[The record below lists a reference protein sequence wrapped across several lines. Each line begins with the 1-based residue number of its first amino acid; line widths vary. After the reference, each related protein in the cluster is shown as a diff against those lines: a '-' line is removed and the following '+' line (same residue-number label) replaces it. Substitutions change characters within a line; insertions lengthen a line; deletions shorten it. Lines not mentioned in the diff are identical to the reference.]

1 MKSYIPD
8 NLPIKGIDYLRLFA
22 STVAANSELSRYDG
36 LLQGIVNP
44 AVMLSPMETR
54 EAVLSS
60 KIEGTQA
67 TVDEVLEQEA
77 GINHTG
83 EKHEDINEIVN
94 YRTAL
99 RESYRYLGDHP
110 VTLSVI
116 REIHRMLLDSVRG
129 QNKRP
134 GEFRLYQNW
143 IGRPGTSIEEATYV
157 PPSPMQVQDFLEDWV
172 KYVQGDDKDVL
183 VQAAVM
189 HAQFE
194 LIHPFLDG
202 NGRVGRI
209 LIPLFLYQ
217 KKKISQPMF
226 YLSSYLEAHCQE
238 YYSKLRAISNEGDWN
253 GWIEFFLNA
262 VTAQAKENGLKVK
275 AILSLYE
282 EMKERIQ
289 YVSHSQF
296 SIQLLDFIF
305 RRPVFKTSAFSKE
318 TGIPRPTALKLLGRL
333 KSEGIVT
340 ERRKASGSQAGV
352 LSFSRLLAIVEEPGN

>member
-8 NLPIKGIDYLRLFA
+8 NLPIKGIDYLRLFTN
-22 STVAANSELSRYDG
+22 TVAANSELSRYDG

-60 KIEGTQA
+60 KIEGIQA

-77 GINHTG
+77 GIVQEG

-99 RESYRYLGDHP
+99 RESYKYLGDHP
-110 VTLSVI
+110 ITLSVI
-116 REIHRMLLDSVRG
+116 REIHRILLDSVRG

-157 PPSPMQVQDFLEDWV
+157 PPNPMRVPDFLEDWV
-172 KYVQGDDKDVL
+172 KYVQRDDKDVL

-226 YLSSYLEAHCQE
+226 YLSSYLEVHCQE

-262 VTAQAKENGLKVK
+262 VTAQVRENGLKVK
-275 AILSLYE
+275 AILNLYE

-305 RRPVFKTSAFSKE
+305 RRPVFKTSSFSKE
-318 TGIPRPTALKLLGRL
+318 TGIPRPTALKLLSRL
-333 KSEGIVT
+333 KEEGIVD
-340 ERRKASGSQAGV
+340 ERRKARGSRAGV
-352 LSFSRLLAIVEEPGN
+352 LVFSRLLAIVEEPGN

>member
-8 NLPIKGIDYLRLFA
+8 NLPIKGIDYLRLFTN
-22 STVAANSELSRYDG
+22 TVTANSELSRYDG

-77 GINHTG
+77 GIVQTG

-143 IGRPGTSIEEATYV
+143 IGRPGTSIEEAT
-157 PPSPMQVQDFLEDWV
+157 
-172 KYVQGDDKDVL
+172 
-183 VQAAVM
+183 
-189 HAQFE
+189 
-194 LIHPFLDG
+194 
-202 NGRVGRI
+202 
-209 LIPLFLYQ
+209 
-217 KKKISQPMF
+217 
-226 YLSSYLEAHCQE
+226 
-238 YYSKLRAISNEGDWN
+238 
-253 GWIEFFLNA
+253 
-262 VTAQAKENGLKVK
+262 
-275 AILSLYE
+275 
-282 EMKERIQ
+282 
-289 YVSHSQF
+289 
-296 SIQLLDFIF
+296 
-305 RRPVFKTSAFSKE
+305 
-318 TGIPRPTALKLLGRL
+318 
-333 KSEGIVT
+333 
-340 ERRKASGSQAGV
+340 
-352 LSFSRLLAIVEEPGN
+352 